1 MPLFRRKPADKPQ
14 EASNGPAAA
23 SRGEGQLLRHGSQDS
38 IHSNGV
44 DAVVPPPPPSPLQ
57 SAEEEYE
64 PNMCV
69 RTKSRLSKT
78 LEEVLQDAGALAYL
92 IQFAEEQGT
101 RPLVKF
107 WMEAQSFYASCLLR
121 QSAPLGSTQ
130 RGKITTDCVEGD
142 GEQQSAGDCY
152 LASHCAMGEVR
163 LKAGKHGTVLHREPA
178 ATVPLGNDQWVASR
192 QASNGSLV
200 PSSPRQILRRNV
212 HRSPQNQCLSVTS
225 CPSTGVPVPHG
236 TDPLRAEDM
245 SQAIEGTTVC
255 APSKEAVVFLS
266 SSQCVGSQVCAAH
279 CVVTGEGAA
288 HPVHANGGE
297 VGSRNGVG
305 TNLRTLFTCNL
316 NGIPPATSPPLREN
330 GGEVSSPAEDFD
342 TQDITARPSTERRDN
357 DCVLYRRI
365 STPDDHT
372 LLQRDLNL
380 IETWCTPWLMQ
391 LNISKCLSQD
401 AMHIYNTYIA
411 QNAPLPIGV
420 PDDLRSHIQESVS
433 RSPVDP
439 ECFFEAQQ
447 FAVCQME
454 KDVYPNF
461 LRSPYHCKHQVDVLT
476 SGSVSLAD
484 ILYNDSALFYF
495 MEFMEQEQSR
505 HLVDFLL
512 MADNFRGHLLAAEGG
527 SYDPA
532 QAQDDAMVIYD
543 KYFSLQAT
551 SPLGFSDAVRLHV
564 EQNICREEG
573 PLPSC
578 FDRPVMILLQHLEK
592 NHLKAFLSS
601 QLYVKYISE
610 CIVTIQTA
618 QSDTDSLR
626 RKKRSG
632 SDSSSSDL
640 SSLAS
645 QPSSTTATNT
655 LLAVDGRWPGTPRRL
670 LRHIEGSDMKI
681 DSGQFNPDALW
692 KRSLAGK
699 LQMAHV
705 DHLGKLTT
713 EFEPEPD
720 KKTGSN
726 LTKALRK
733 LVNWDADKAEEDMA
747 WQVAEMIVK
756 DICSITLCPNATS
769 DDIG

>member
-1 MPLFRRKPADKPQ
+1 M
-14 EASNGPAAA
+14 
-23 SRGEGQLLRHGSQDS
+23 RHGSQAS
-38 IHSNGV
+38 IHSNGAAATLV
-44 DAVVPPPPPSPLQ
+44 DASMLGDAVPPPPSPLQ

-64 PNMCV
+64 PNLCV

-107 WMEAQSFYASCLLR
+107 WMEAQSFHASCLLR
-121 QSAPLGSTQ
+121 QSAHAQAADKGASPLSRAEGA
-130 RGKITTDCVEGD
+130 KIVTDCVEGQLD

-152 LASHCAMGEVR
+152 LASHCAMVDAR
-163 LKAGKHGTVLHREPA
+163 LKAVKQDGVLHGTST
-178 ATVPLGNDQWVASR
+178 ATVPLGNGQWVTSG
-192 QASNGSLV
+192 QTLNGSPV
-200 PSSPRQILRRNV
+200 PSSSSPRQSPRRNL
-212 HRSPQNQCLSVTS
+212 RKSPQNQRLSVTS

-236 TDPLRAEDM
+236 TDPLQAVHSAIGTPQAEDM
-245 SQAIEGTTVC
+245 SQAEGTSACV
-255 APSKEAVVFLS
+255 PSTEAVVFS
-266 SSQCVGSQVCAAH
+266 SSSRCVGSQDCDAC
-279 CVVTGEGAA
+279 CVVTREGSAGAAVVAHSVQANGQGGEG
-288 HPVHANGGE
+288 GGHK
-297 VGSRNGVG
+297 VGGG
-305 TNLRTLFTCNL
+305 TNSRTLFTCNL
-316 NGIPPATSPPLREN
+316 NGVPPAMDTSPPSRA
-330 GGEVSSPAEDFD
+330 GSSEIDNLTDNLD
-342 TQDITARPSTERRDN
+342 TQGITRPSTERRD
-357 DCVLYRRI
+357 
-365 STPDDHT
+365 S
-372 LLQRDLNL
+372 
-380 IETWCTPWLMQ
+380 
-391 LNISKCLSQD
+391 LSQD

-420 PDDLRSHIQESVS
+420 PDDLRSCIRELVS
-433 RSPVDP
+433 RSPVCP

-447 FAVCQME
+447 FAVSQME

-476 SGSVSLAD
+476 SGNVSLAD

-527 SYDPA
+527 SYDSA

-551 SPLGFSDAVRLHV
+551 SPLGFSDAVRLYV

-626 RKKRSG
+626 HKKRSG
-632 SDSSSSDL
+632 SDSSNSDL

-655 LLAVDGRWPGTPRRL
+655 LLAVDGTGGRWPGTPRRL

-733 LVNWDADKAEEDMA
+733 LVNWDADKTEEDMA

-769 DDIG
+769 DDVG

>member
-1 MPLFRRKPADKPQ
+1 MPLFRRKPDKPQ
-14 EASNGPAAA
+14 DHP
-23 SRGEGQLLRHGSQDS
+23 GELGRDVSGRQVSRHGSQAS
-38 IHSNGV
+38 LHAPNGAV
-44 DAVVPPPPPSPLQ
+44 TGDASVLEDAAPPPPSPLQ

-64 PNMCV
+64 PNLCV

-78 LEEVLQDAGALAYL
+78 LDEVLQDAGALAYF
-92 IQFAEEQGT
+92 IQFAEEQGA

-107 WMEAQSFYASCLLR
+107 WMEAQSFHASCLLR
-121 QSAPLGSTQ
+121 RSSASLRSSDKDSPLPNRTPVNGE
-130 RGKITTDCVEGD
+130 KIGRELD
-142 GEQQSAGDCY
+142 GEQHSAGDCQPVGRCDADEC
-152 LASHCAMGEVR
+152 LKTTECGIPR
-163 LKAGKHGTVLHREPA
+163 LQA
-178 ATVPLGNDQWVASR
+178 VASPFGNGLKEEVACCPGNKQQTCGR
-192 QASNGSLV
+192 SPASGSPCLGSRKNSCTSSQSQRLSSSPHIGAMAALV
-200 PSSPRQILRRNV
+200 PCGMDPLQAANSFPED
-212 HRSPQNQCLSVTS
+212 SPQAVTGGSIVRPPSVQCT
-225 CPSTGVPVPHG
+225 CPQEQ
-236 TDPLRAEDM
+236 D
-245 SQAIEGTTVC
+245 C
-255 APSKEAVVFLS
+255 APSVATKGDSVGVMPCGAV
-266 SSQCVGSQVCAAH
+266 QPAG
-279 CVVTGEGAA
+279 GEGGEA
-288 HPVHANGGE
+288 GGHRSSA
-297 VGSRNGVG
+297 GG
-305 TNLRTLFTCNL
+305 TNSRTLFTCNL
-316 NGIPPATSPPLREN
+316 NGAPPVVQTSSSQEGN
-330 GGEVSSPAEDFD
+330 KVDVTGETLDG
-342 TQDITARPSTERRDN
+342 QDISTRPTAGRRD
-357 DCVLYRRI
+357 
-365 STPDDHT
+365 S
-372 LLQRDLNL
+372 
-380 IETWCTPWLMQ
+380 
-391 LNISKCLSQD
+391 LSQD

-420 PDDLRSHIQESVS
+420 PDDLRSRIRDSVS
-433 RSPVDP
+433 RNPVEP

-447 FAVCQME
+447 FAVAQME
-454 KDVYPNF
+454 KDLYPNF
-461 LRSPYHCKHQVDVLT
+461 LRSPYLCKHQVDVLT
-476 SGSVSLAD
+476 SGNVSLAD

-512 MADNFRGHLLAAEGG
+512 MADNFRNHLLAEG
-527 SYDPA
+527 SCNST
-532 QAQDDAMVIYD
+532 QAQDDAMVLYD

-551 SPLGFSDAVRLHV
+551 SPLGFSDAVRLEV

-578 FDRPVMILLQHLEK
+578 FDKPVMVLLQYLEK

-645 QPSSTTATNT
+645 QPSAAPTTNT
-655 LLAVDGRWPGTPRRL
+655 LLAVDGSGKWLPGTPSTRRI

-705 DHLGKLTT
+705 NHLGKLTT

-726 LTKALRK
+726 LTKAFRK
-733 LVNWDADKAEEDMA
+733 LVNWEADKTEEDMA

-756 DICSITLCPNATS
+756 DICSVTLCPDATS
-769 DDIG
+769 QDVG

>member
-1 MPLFRRKPADKPQ
+1 MYGRQ
-14 EASNGPAAA
+14 VS
-23 SRGEGQLLRHGSQDS
+23 RHGSQAS
-38 IHSNGV
+38 LHNGAV
-44 DAVVPPPPPSPLQ
+44 PADVSLLEDAAPPPPSPLQ

-64 PNMCV
+64 PNLCV

-78 LEEVLQDAGALAYL
+78 LDEVLQDAGALAYF
-92 IQFAEEQGT
+92 IQFAEEQGA

-107 WMEAQSFYASCLLR
+107 WMEAQSFHASCLLR
-121 QSAPLGSTQ
+121 RSSHRTSSKDSPLPHRTPVNGE
-130 RGKITTDCVEGD
+130 KVERD
-142 GEQQSAGDCY
+142 GEQHSAGDCRPVG
-152 LASHCAMGEVR
+152 CRDGNECP
-163 LKAGKHGTVLHREPA
+163 KATERGVPRWQADPG
-178 ATVPLGNDQWVASR
+178 PLGNGHEEDVARCRDNEQST
-192 QASNGSLV
+192 SGTSPCLGSQKNACKSSQSQRLS
-200 PSSPRQILRRNV
+200 SSPRLGAV
-212 HRSPQNQCLSVTS
+212 AA
-225 CPSTGVPVPHG
+225 PVPFG
-236 TDPLRAEDM
+236 TDPLQAADSSSEDLPRAFAGGSGAHPSSVQCTCPREWDR
-245 SQAIEGTTVC
+245 
-255 APSKEAVVFLS
+255 APSVAAKGSAGETSCGVVPPPT
-266 SSQCVGSQVCAAH
+266 G
-279 CVVTGEGAA
+279 GEGEA
-288 HPVHANGGE
+288 GGHRGS
-297 VGSRNGVG
+297 VGG
-305 TNLRTLFTCNL
+305 TNSRTLFTCNL
-316 NGIPPATSPPLREN
+316 NGAQSSSREGDNVDATSGKTLD
-330 GGEVSSPAEDFD
+330 S
-342 TQDITARPSTERRDN
+342 QDISTRTTPGRRD
-357 DCVLYRRI
+357 
-365 STPDDHT
+365 S
-372 LLQRDLNL
+372 
-380 IETWCTPWLMQ
+380 
-391 LNISKCLSQD
+391 LSQD
-401 AMHIYNTYIA
+401 AMHIYNMYIA

-420 PDDLRSHIQESVS
+420 PDDLRCRIQDSVS
-433 RSPVDP
+433 RNPVEP

-447 FAVCQME
+447 FAVNQME
-454 KDVYPNF
+454 KDLYPSF

-476 SGSVSLAD
+476 SGNVSLAD

-512 MADNFRGHLLAAEGG
+512 MADNFRNHLLAEG
-527 SYDPA
+527 SYNPT

-551 SPLGFSDAVRLHV
+551 SPLGFSDAVRLEV

-578 FDRPVMILLQHLEK
+578 FDKPVMVLLQYLEK
-592 NHLKAFLSS
+592 NHLKSFLSS
-601 QLYVKYISE
+601 QLYVKFISE

-645 QPSSTTATNT
+645 QPSAAPTTTNT
-655 LLAVDGRWPGTPRRL
+655 LLAVDGSGKWLPGTPSTRRI

-726 LTKALRK
+726 LTKAFRK
-733 LVNWDADKAEEDMA
+733 LVNWEADKTEEDMA

-756 DICSITLCPNATS
+756 DICSVTLCPDATS
-769 DDIG
+769 QDVG

>member
-1 MPLFRRKPADKPQ
+1 MPLFRRKPDKPQ
-14 EASNGPAAA
+14 DP
-23 SRGEGQLLRHGSQDS
+23 GELGGEVSGRQVSRHGSQAS
-38 IHSNGV
+38 LHAPNGTV
-44 DAVVPPPPPSPLQ
+44 PADASMLEDADPPPPSPLQ

-64 PNMCV
+64 PNLCV

-78 LEEVLQDAGALAYL
+78 LDEVLQDAGALAYF
-92 IQFAEEQGT
+92 IQFAEEQGA

-107 WMEAQSFYASCLLR
+107 WMEAQSFHASCLLR
-121 QSAPLGSTQ
+121 RSSASCQASDKDSPLPNGTPAN
-130 RGKITTDCVEGD
+130 GEKIGREPD
-142 GEQQSAGDCY
+142 GEQHSAGDCQPVGRCD
-152 LASHCAMGEVR
+152 ADKC
-163 LKAGKHGTVLHREPA
+163 LKATECGIPRSQA
-178 ATVPLGNDQWVASR
+178 AASPFGNGLNEEMARCPSNKQQTCESSPMPGLPCLGSR
-192 QASNGSLV
+192 KNPCKSSHSQCLS
-200 PSSPRQILRRNV
+200 SSPRLGAMAA
-212 HRSPQNQCLSVTS
+212 L
-225 CPSTGVPVPHG
+225 VPCG
-236 TDPLRAEDM
+236 TDPL
-245 SQAIEGTTVC
+245 QAANSLPQDSPQAVTGGSVVHPSSVHCTCRQEQDC
-255 APSKEAVVFLS
+255 APSVATKGGSAGVMPCGSVV
-266 SSQCVGSQVCAAH
+266 QPAG
-279 CVVTGEGAA
+279 GEGGEA
-288 HPVHANGGE
+288 GGHRSSA
-297 VGSRNGVG
+297 GG
-305 TNLRTLFTCNL
+305 TNLRTMFTCNL
-316 NGIPPATSPPLREN
+316 NGAPPVVQTS
-330 GGEVSSPAEDFD
+330 SSQEGNKV
-342 TQDITARPSTERRDN
+342 DITGETLDGPDISTRPMAGRRD
-357 DCVLYRRI
+357 
-365 STPDDHT
+365 S
-372 LLQRDLNL
+372 
-380 IETWCTPWLMQ
+380 
-391 LNISKCLSQD
+391 LSQD

-420 PDDLRSHIQESVS
+420 PDDLRNCIQDSVS
-433 RSPVDP
+433 RNPVEP

-447 FAVCQME
+447 FAVTQME
-454 KDVYPNF
+454 KDLYPNF
-461 LRSPYHCKHQVDVLT
+461 LRSPYLCKHQVDVLT
-476 SGSVSLAD
+476 SGNVSLAD

-512 MADNFRGHLLAAEGG
+512 MADNFRNHLLAEG
-527 SYDPA
+527 SCNPT

-551 SPLGFSDAVRLHV
+551 SPLGFSDAVRLEV

-578 FDRPVMILLQHLEK
+578 FEKPVMVLLQYLEK

-645 QPSSTTATNT
+645 QPSAAPTTNT
-655 LLAVDGRWPGTPRRL
+655 LLAVDGSGKWLPGTPSTRRI

-726 LTKALRK
+726 LTKAFRK
-733 LVNWDADKAEEDMA
+733 LVNWEADKTEEDMA

-756 DICSITLCPNATS
+756 DICSVTLCPDATS
-769 DDIG
+769 QDVG